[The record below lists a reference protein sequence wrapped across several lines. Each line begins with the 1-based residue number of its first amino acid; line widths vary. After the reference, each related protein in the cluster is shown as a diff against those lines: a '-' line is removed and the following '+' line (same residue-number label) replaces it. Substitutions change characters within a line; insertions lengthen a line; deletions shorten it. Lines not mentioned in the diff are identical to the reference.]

1 MVLIKDLG
9 NGNYQTFPIT
19 DDMIEV
25 EDIDAWVEA
34 NRPNSMLNEERI
46 FELKKNL
53 ADTDWVVV
61 KISELMIDSP
71 ELAEQLKSEY
81 AEVLALRKQWRE
93 EINQLQQE

>member
-25 EDIDAWVEA
+25 EDIDAWVEE
-34 NRPNSMLNEERI
+34 NRPSSMLNEERI

-93 EINQLQQE
+93 EINQLQEE

>member
-34 NRPNSMLNEERI
+34 NRPSSMLNEERI

-93 EINQLQQE
+93 EINQLQEE